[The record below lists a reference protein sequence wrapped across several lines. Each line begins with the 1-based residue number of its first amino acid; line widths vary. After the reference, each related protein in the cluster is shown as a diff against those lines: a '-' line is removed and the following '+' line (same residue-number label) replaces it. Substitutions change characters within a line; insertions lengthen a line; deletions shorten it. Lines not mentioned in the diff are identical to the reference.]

1 MNMKCKICQGCLKVM
16 RIDREE
22 SFIFWYCPLCQKIF
36 EFYGKRSLVEDEAM
50 TKEIKEDYIK
60 VYGNKI

>member
-1 MNMKCKICQGCLKVM
+1 M
-16 RIDREE
+16 RVDREE

-60 VYGNKI
+60 VYGDRI